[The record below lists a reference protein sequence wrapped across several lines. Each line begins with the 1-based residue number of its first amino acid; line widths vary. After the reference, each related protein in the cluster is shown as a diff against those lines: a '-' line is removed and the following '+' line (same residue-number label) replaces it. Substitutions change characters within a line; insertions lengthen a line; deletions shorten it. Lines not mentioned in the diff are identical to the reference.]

1 MSTTA
6 MHAARARAVSEGKQ
20 ALTPFAQAYFKL
32 MRSKAGMGDID
43 EIETLEKAYERG
55 EVTDA
60 HLRQNAPKSW
70 LAKLPKI
77 AEASEAA
84 RLAVGDGVKVTK
96 GSTGLGIEKG
106 WGGKV
111 KGITPGEGG
120 TVKLEIFFRDGKT
133 RVLWVRHM
141 NRLSDAEFSANRG
154 DPTKAVTLA
163 RIPAGQP
170 VPGFA
175 TVAKKT
181 ESMTEASNTNP
192 KVVPWDK
199 AKSQFA
205 VKFTT
210 KKGETLW
217 TGDGWKHSMDLGRDE
232 DPALFP
238 SEVAAKKAI
247 EQYVLKYIAKWQPG
261 YWQDFVRGWNPPAG
275 VKIESGNFGFGED
288 LAADIAM
295 EKLLGHNFID
305 DGDLLES
312 DGQDPGS
319 KIRAQLVKMDGMA
332 LEIRKGLNGLV
343 REGIGM
349 IEEASRVDL
358 GEGSATLASM
368 KPVLSRLM
376 TAYTEIV
383 AGLQAARESVGYD
396 VEGPSVT
403 SLPDEGEMQERIT
416 QQFARRKTHGI
427 AR

>member
-1 MSTTA
+1 MGMRN
-6 MHAARARAVSEGKQ
+6 MHAARGRVVTEATK
-20 ALTPFAQAYFKL
+20 LTPFAQAYFKL
-32 MRSKAGMGDID
+32 WRSKAGMDGTADID
-43 EIETLEKAYERG
+43 ALEKEYKRG
-55 EVTDA
+55 NVTDA
-60 HLRQNAPKSW
+60 DLRKNAPKSW
-70 LAKLPKI
+70 LALLPKLEG
-77 AEASEAA
+77 AQSKSPAVEAS
-84 RLAVGDGVKVTK
+84 G
-96 GSTGLGIEKG
+96 
-106 WGGKV
+106 
-111 KGITPGEGG
+111 
-120 TVKLEIFFRDGKT
+120 
-133 RVLWVRHM
+133 
-141 NRLSDAEFSANRG
+141 
-154 DPTKAVTLA
+154 
-163 RIPAGQP
+163 
-170 VPGFA
+170 
-175 TVAKKT
+175 
-181 ESMTEASNTNP
+181 ASNP

-199 AKSQFA
+199 EKTQFA

-210 KKGETLW
+210 RKGETLW

-247 EQYVLKYIAKWQPG
+247 EQSVLKYIARWQPG

-305 DGDLLES
+305 DGNLLES

-416 QQFARRKTHGI
+416 KQFARRKTHGI

>member
-170 VPGFA
+170 VPGFV
-175 TVAKKT
+175 TAKKT
-181 ESMTEASNTNP
+181 E
-192 KVVPWDK
+192 
-199 AKSQFA
+199 
-205 VKFTT
+205 
-210 KKGETLW
+210 
-217 TGDGWKHSMDLGRDE
+217 
-232 DPALFP
+232 
-238 SEVAAKKAI
+238 AA
-247 EQYVLKYIAKWQPG
+247 EP
-261 YWQDFVRGWNPPAG
+261 
-275 VKIESGNFGFGED
+275 GNFGFAED
-288 LAADIAM
+288 LAVDVAM
-295 EKLLGHNFID
+295 EKLMGVNFID
-305 DGDLLES
+305 DGSLLEAE
-312 DGQDPGS
+312 GTDPGARV
-319 KIRAQLVKMDGMA
+319 RAQLAAMDANA
-332 LEIRKGLNGLV
+332 LAIRSGLNALV
-343 REGIGM
+343 RDGIGM
-349 IEEASRVDL
+349 VEDAARVDL
-358 GEGSATLASM
+358 GEGTDTLASM
-368 KPVLSRLM
+368 KPVLGRLL
-376 TAYTEIV
+376 TAYTELV
-383 AGLQAARESVGYD
+383 AGLQKARESVGYD

-403 SLPDEGEMQERIT
+403 TLPDESEMQERIT
-416 QQFARRKTHGI
+416 RDFGQRKTRQYG
-427 AR
+427 RG